1 MANVQWKRL
10 VRNIAAKRR
19 AGKPCSLFLP
29 YFSGTCTTYDIRE
42 HNGRAFMVMEFPD
55 GVTLKHRIAG
65 RPLEPDLVLDL
76 GISLADAA
84 TTSRS
89 RRFCTPAERVRSLA

>member
-1 MANVQWKRL
+1 
-10 VRNIAAKRR
+10 
-19 AGKPCSLFLP
+19 
-29 YFSGTCTTYDIRE
+29 
-42 HNGRAFMVMEFPD
+42 MVMEFLD

-84 TTSRS
+84 PTRLTTIRNSVVI
-89 RRFCTPAERVRSLA
+89 PI

>member
-19 AGKPCSLFLP
+19 AGKPCSLFLTSLVP
-29 YFSGTCTTYDIRE
+29 APLTTIGED
-42 HNGRAFMVMEFPD
+42 NGRAFMVMEFLD

-89 RRFCTPAERVRSLA
+89 RQFCTPAERVRSLA